1 MLLCGELQPDDT
13 DEQQPHENE
22 PRDSDRLLEG
32 QNAHDDGAPA
42 NACPSPGG
50 GGQHRYYTTPPQQS
64 QAILHRNKCSK
75 KQLVTHGDMWYTI
88 LSRIYSFS
96 RRRGGVTMG
105 LHDGHRQRSKRRYL
119 ALGAEGMEDHQLL
132 ELLLFYAIPR
142 QDTNETAHRLIQR
155 FGSLQGVL
163 HAAPEELTSV
173 EGVGEN
179 AAVLVRLV
187 GDMALRARCSSLP
200 QKVLNSPDR
209 TGAYFMELLAGEK
222 KEMLYQVCLDA
233 KGKLLTCR
241 CISKGSVAASPVS
254 VRQVV
259 ENALYAG
266 ASSIILAHNHPSG
279 VALPSQQDLLVT
291 RQIQEALSPLNI
303 RLADHVVVA
312 DSDYVSMAESGLLA
326 R

>member
-1 MLLCGELQPDDT
+1 
-13 DEQQPHENE
+13 
-22 PRDSDRLLEG
+22 
-32 QNAHDDGAPA
+32 
-42 NACPSPGG
+42 
-50 GGQHRYYTTPPQQS
+50 
-64 QAILHRNKCSK
+64 
-75 KQLVTHGDMWYTI
+75 
-88 LSRIYSFS
+88 
-96 RRRGGVTMG
+96 MG

-142 QDTNETAHRLIQR
+142 QDTNPIAHRLMDR
-155 FGSLQGVL
+155 YGSLTAVL
-163 HAAPEELTSV
+163 SAPAEDLKKV
-173 EGVGEN
+173 EGIGES
-179 AAVLVRLV
+179 AAVLLKV
-187 GDMALRARCSSLP
+187 ALRARCSALP
-200 QKVLNSPDR
+200 QEVLNSPDR

-279 VALPSQQDLLVT
+279 VALPSQADVQATVQVRD
-291 RQIQEALSPLNI
+291 ALKRLDI
-303 RLADHVVVA
+303 RLIDHIIVA
-312 DSDYVSMAESGLLA
+312 DGDYVSMASSGLL

>member
-1 MLLCGELQPDDT
+1 
-13 DEQQPHENE
+13 
-22 PRDSDRLLEG
+22 
-32 QNAHDDGAPA
+32 
-42 NACPSPGG
+42 
-50 GGQHRYYTTPPQQS
+50 
-64 QAILHRNKCSK
+64 
-75 KQLVTHGDMWYTI
+75 
-88 LSRIYSFS
+88 
-96 RRRGGVTMG
+96 MG

-266 ASSIILAHNHPSG
+266 ASSM
-279 VALPSQQDLLVT
+279 ALPSQQDLLVT

>member
-1 MLLCGELQPDDT
+1 
-13 DEQQPHENE
+13 
-22 PRDSDRLLEG
+22 
-32 QNAHDDGAPA
+32 
-42 NACPSPGG
+42 
-50 GGQHRYYTTPPQQS
+50 
-64 QAILHRNKCSK
+64 
-75 KQLVTHGDMWYTI
+75 
-88 LSRIYSFS
+88 
-96 RRRGGVTMG
+96 MG

-119 ALGAEGMEDHQLL
+119 TLGAEGMEDHQLL

-241 CISKGSVAASPVS
+241 CISKGSVAASPGGGERS
-254 VRQVV
+254 VRRRQQH
-259 ENALYAG
+259 YPCPQPPQRRG
-266 ASSIILAHNHPSG
+266 F
-279 VALPSQQDLLVT
+279 ALPAGSAGDAADT
-291 RQIQEALSPLNI
+291 GGALAAEHSPG
-303 RLADHVVVA
+303 RPR
-312 DSDYVSMAESGLLA
+312 GGG
-326 R
+326 